1 MKGPQSK
8 SQGRHNSAALS
19 IPPADDQPVVFV
31 VDDDPSM
38 RATLTDVMRSVGLQ
52 VQTFASARE
61 FMDSKPPDAPG
72 CLVLDVR
79 LPGQSGLDFQRTLA
93 KSGMELPVVFIT
105 GHGDVSMSVRAM
117 KAGAVD
123 FLIKPF
129 RDQDLLDAV
138 HAAIERDR
146 TRRQQVIG
154 VADLEER
161 YRSLTER
168 ERDIMALVVVGR
180 LNKLIASE
188 LGLAEVTVKAHRSQ
202 LMHKMGAKSL
212 PELVR
217 MADRLGGASEK
228 D

>member
-1 MKGPQSK
+1 MKGPRSK
-8 SQGRHNSAALS
+8 SHTRHEPRAFS
-19 IPPADDQPVVFV
+19 ISPADEEPVVFV

-38 RATLTDVMRSVGLQ
+38 RATLTDVMRSIGLQ

-61 FMDSKPPDAPG
+61 FMGSTRPDVPG

-93 KSGMELPVVFIT
+93 ESRMELPVVFIT
-105 GHGDVSMSVRAM
+105 GHGDVPMSVRAM

-146 TRRQQVIG
+146 ARRQHVIG
-154 VADLEER
+154 VADLEEH

-180 LNKLIASE
+180 LNKQIASE

-217 MADRLGGASEK
+217 MADRLSGTAEK

>member
-1 MKGPQSK
+1 MTDE
-8 SQGRHNSAALS
+8 H
-19 IPPADDQPVVFV
+19 PVIFI

-38 RATLTDVMRSVGLQ
+38 RATLADVMRSVGLA
-52 VQTFASARE
+52 VQTFASAQD
-61 FMDSKPPDAPG
+61 FLGSKLPDAPA

-79 LPGQSGLDFQRTLA
+79 LPGQSGLEFQRTLA
-93 KSGMELPVVFIT
+93 ESGMDLPVVFIT
-105 GHGDVSMSVRAM
+105 GHGDVPMSVRAM

-146 TRRQQVIG
+146 ARRQQVIG
-154 VADLEER
+154 LADLEER

-180 LNKLIASE
+180 LNKQIASE
-188 LGLAEVTVKAHRSQ
+188 IGLAEVTVKAHRSQ

-217 MADRLGGASEK
+217 MADRLGASEK